1 VPGGSVQTDMA
12 KHRWFALAV
21 CLVLALPS
29 LAACATSTGS
39 DRSGGSTGVES
50 DPASGASSGAGSTGN
65 PGATD
70 PGTKKPGEEDPGDML
85 DPDPPGIPKTL
96 RGAGSEGVEAGCVVF
111 QADDGNVYQ
120 LIGGDRTLILSGAR
134 LEVEVLIQKDLM
146 TTCQQ
151 GTPAFVQTARKI

>member
-1 VPGGSVQTDMA
+1 MPGGNVQTDMA

-21 CLVLALPS
+21 CLALALPS
-29 LAACATSTGS
+29 LAACATSTGN
-39 DRSGGSTGVES
+39 DRSAGAES
-50 DPASGASSGAGSTGN
+50 DPAAGASSGAGSPGN
-65 PGATD
+65 SGATD
-70 PGTKKPGEEDPGDML
+70 PGTKQPGEEDPGDML

-120 LIGGDRTLILSGAR
+120 LIGGDRALILSGAR
-134 LEVEVLIQKDLM
+134 LEVTVLIQNDLM

-151 GTPAFVQTARKI
+151 GTPALVQTARKI